1 MAFNVAIVGHSFVR
15 RFNDGLKR
23 TRRTSAQQLGVNN
36 SVRSIYI
43 SGKGGAMADQIL
55 SNYAPASTNILILD
69 LGTNDLC
76 GSFDGATLAE
86 KVTQYLEEYIERYPN
101 LKLIYIFEIVER
113 LRTRNISKKEFDY
126 ERFIYNKKMSELASR
141 SSIIYFRKQ
150 EGLTCIKQWSND
162 GIHPNTAYGSNQYMM
177 NIRRTIME
185 GVRRMNKVR
194 APRAKIFE
202 RLRFHN
208 Y

>member
-1 MAFNVAIVGHSFVR
+1 MAFNVSIVGHSFVR

-23 TRRTSAQQLGVNN
+23 TRRSPKQQLGLNN
-36 SVRSIYI
+36 SVGSIYI

-55 SNYAPASTNILILD
+55 SNYAPASTDILILD

-126 ERFIYNKKMSELASR
+126 ERFVYNRKMSELASC
-141 SSIIYFRKQ
+141 SSIIHFRKQ
-150 EGLTCIKQWSND
+150 EGLTRINQWSND

-177 NIRRTIME
+177 NIRRTIMD

-194 APRAKIFE
+194 PGRCKILE
-202 RLRFHN
+202 RLSFYN
-208 Y
+208 F